1 MEQLIDEIEFVGKT
15 DNDFDWRYVMKD
27 FIWILILYVCFICL
41 RCLIIYFTSRCLNN
55 KNIQVNDSKGMLVIS
70 TF

>member
-55 KNIQVNDSKGMLVIS
+55 KNIKVNDSKRVLVIS